1 MLIIKDA
8 PIIGQQSGT
17 GLIVPGAVVF
27 GNGGTQPDYSPIDLT
42 ATSLDSRVR
51 YQCASQHAYYGADGL
66 LHYAGPDE
74 CPVEYVNG
82 VAVGRHEPEPQR
94 TNLVKNNTTIVTPMV
109 GNYCTSVDSPVTT
122 PAGTVMPLGAKYY
135 NTNVGSGLYCRTYDP
150 LDVNAV
156 ASGFSIVPVISRAF
170 IERITTPDYDYIN
183 NLNVWERWVT
193 KKTTPKTT
201 SFSGTMSV
209 YSDGPSIAN
218 TMTWPWG
225 WQYEYGDTA
234 TSTILTT
241 GTEATRGA
249 SFLLVEMQGARGIR
263 VWYTSGEYDEYPA
276 NGDAWFPLPWAKKDW
291 GVRYIPTIE
300 YIT

>member
-1 MLIIKDA
+1 MIKNIPVLGTQSGMGLIIPNAQVLGIAARK
-8 PIIGQQSGT
+8 
-17 GLIVPGAVVF
+17 
-27 GNGGTQPDYSPIDLT
+27 PDLSPIDLT
-42 ATSLDSRVR
+42 TEVLDRR
-51 YQCASQHAYYGADGL
+51 LRFMCASSHAYKGKDGL
-66 LHYAGPDE
+66 IHFAGPDE
-74 CPVEYVNG
+74 CPLEFING

-94 TNLVKNNTTIVTPMV
+94 TNLIKNNTTIVTPMV
-109 GNYCTSVDSPVTT
+109 GNYCTIVESPVIT

-156 ASGFSIVPVISRAF
+156 ASGFSIVPVSSRAF
-170 IERITTPDYDYIN
+170 IERITTPDYAYIE
-183 NLNVWERWVT
+183 NLNVWEYWIT

-234 TSTILTT
+234 TSTILT
-241 GTEATRGA
+241 
-249 SFLLVEMQGARGIR
+249 
-263 VWYTSGEYDEYPA
+263 
-276 NGDAWFPLPWAKKDW
+276 
-291 GVRYIPTIE
+291 
-300 YIT
+300 